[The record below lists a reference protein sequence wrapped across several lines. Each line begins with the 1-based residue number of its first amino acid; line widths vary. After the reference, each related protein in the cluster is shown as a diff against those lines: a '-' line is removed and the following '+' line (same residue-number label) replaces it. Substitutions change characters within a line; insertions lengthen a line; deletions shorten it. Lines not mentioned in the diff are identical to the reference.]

1 MSYTNIKIWEYNQKQ
16 SKNLGGCWNLLL
28 KIIYFWAEDS
38 QKTMFLNVCEDG
50 VKAILRIADSNQKR
64 TQEVL
69 TKYFATFS

>member
-1 MSYTNIKIWEYNQKQ
+1 
-16 SKNLGGCWNLLL
+16 
-28 KIIYFWAEDS
+28 
-38 QKTMFLNVCEDG
+38 MFLNVCEDG